1 MHDYNNIDETRNRK
15 RIIYIYI
22 VKRSVYEIIIINRE
36 RDKLSKQRIILTILS
51 LTRYVN
57 TDISIALPI
66 DKY

>member
-15 RIIYIYI
+15 RIKYIYI
-22 VKRSVYEIIIINRE
+22 MKRSVYEIIIINRE

>member
-1 MHDYNNIDETRNRK
+1 MKLETASGLS
-15 RIIYIYI
+15 IYIYIYI